1 MMKAIAKAASLPFEL
16 ILSALT
22 ALAKLVYEIIMS
34 RKN

>member
-1 MMKAIAKAASLPFEL
+1 MMKTIAKAASLPFEL